1 MANSNDQH
9 VVVIGAGVAGL
20 TAAVQLACSGV
31 QVTVL
36 ERAHMPGGKMRQV
49 TVDGAAIDS
58 GPTVFTMRW
67 VFDELFAH
75 AGASLDDYVWL
86 QPLSILARHAWSAS
100 QQLDLYAD
108 KHASAEAIGRFSGA
122 AESRRFLRFCDQAKQ
137 VYQALE
143 TPYIRSEKPSLARM
157 VRDLGPR
164 GIVTLSALGP
174 FATLWQNLARQFSDP
189 RLQQLFGRYATYTG
203 SSPWLAPATLMLIAQ
218 VEMNGVW
225 SVRGGMHALASAL
238 ERLGRVKGVRYTYGA
253 HVQRINVVNG
263 RAAGV
268 TLANGETIAADS
280 VVYNGDAGALAQ
292 ALLGDAARGAT
303 DTMPAR
309 ARSLSALTWSINAV
323 THGFDLSRHNVFF
336 QPNYAGEFDD
346 IFRLQRLPQTPTVYL
361 CAQDRGEGAGA
372 VQGAERLLCL
382 VNAPAIGDVRQFED
396 KEIAQCEQ
404 NSFAM
409 LRRYGLMIDR
419 QIHNTVL
426 TTPQDF
432 HRLFPGTGGALYGRA
447 MRGWM
452 DTFRRP
458 CSESQIPGLYLAGG
472 GAHPGPGVPMAAMSG
487 RLAAETLLA
496 RLHSTNRSRR
506 VVISG
511 GTSTRSAMMASMG

>member
-1 MANSNDQH
+1 MPSSGDHH

-20 TAAVQLACSGV
+20 TAAVQLACRGI

-36 ERAHMPGGKMRQV
+36 ERAQTPGGKMRQV
-49 TVDGAAIDS
+49 MVNGAAIDS

-67 VFDELFAH
+67 VFDELFAN
-75 AGASLDDYVWL
+75 AGVRLDEYVNL
-86 QPLSILARHAWSAS
+86 QPLCVLARHAWSAS
-100 QQLDLYAD
+100 EKLDLFAD
-108 KHASAEAIGRFSGA
+108 TQASAEAIGAFSGA
-122 AESRRFLRFCDQAKQ
+122 AEARRFLRFCDQAKQ

-157 VRDLGPR
+157 MRDLGPR
-164 GIVTLSALGP
+164 GMMTLTALGP
-174 FATLWQNLARQFSDP
+174 FTTLWQNLARQFSDP

-218 VEMNGVW
+218 VEMDGVW
-225 SVRGGMHALASAL
+225 SVRGGMHSLACAL
-238 ERLGRVKGVRYTYGA
+238 EQLGRSKGVRYSYGA
-253 HVQRINVVNG
+253 HVQRIDVANG

-280 VVYNGDAGALAQ
+280 VVYNGDAGALVQ
-292 ALLGDAARGAT
+292 ALLGDAVRSAT
-303 DTMPAR
+303 DALPVQ
-309 ARSLSALTWSINAV
+309 ARSLSALTWSINAA
-323 THGFDLSRHNVFF
+323 THGFDLARHNVFF

-346 IFRLQRLPQTPTVYL
+346 IFRLQRLPQTPTVYV
-361 CAQDRGEGAGA
+361 CAQDRGDVSA

-382 VNAPAIGDVRQFED
+382 VNAPATGDQRQFSN
-396 KEIAQCEQ
+396 KEVAQCEQ

-409 LRRYGLMIDR
+409 LQRYGLTINR
-419 QIHNTVL
+419 QAGSTVL

-432 HRLFPGTGGALYGRA
+432 HQLFPGTGGALYGRA

-458 CSESQIPGLYLAGG
+458 CSESRIPGLYLAGG

-511 GTSTRSAMMASMG
+511 GTSTRSVMMASTG